1 MSMGLND
8 KVALVTGA
16 AQGIGRAISLRLA
29 KDGAGISACDVNLP
43 LAEQTAGDIRA
54 QGVKA
59 KAFRVDVADAGDVDR
74 IVAEVIQE
82 FGRVDILVNNAG
94 ITRDALILRMDE
106 DAWDA
111 VLAVNLKGA
120 FLFSKYCAKWMVKQR
135 YGRIVNISSVIG
147 LMGNPGQ
154 ANYAASKAGLIGLT
168 KTLAKELGGRGIT
181 VNAVAPGFIQTAM
194 TEALSQET
202 KDLYLNQ
209 IPLGRMGTSEEVA
222 GAVAFLCSEEG
233 AYISGQVLGVNG
245 GMY

>member
-1 MSMGLND
+1 MSMGLNN

-29 KDGAGISACDVNLP
+29 NDGASISACDVNLP

-59 KAFRVDVADAGDVDR
+59 KAFRVNVADDGDVDR
-74 IVAEVIQE
+74 VVAEVIQE

-111 VLAVNLKGA
+111 VLSVNLKGA
-120 FLFSKYCAKWMVKQR
+120 FLLSKYCAKWMVKQH
-135 YGRIVNISSVIG
+135 YGRIINISSVIG

-194 TEALSQET
+194 TETLSQES
-202 KDLYLNQ
+202 KDHYLKQ
-209 IPLGRMGTSEEVA
+209 IPLGRMGTSEEIA
-222 GAVAFLCSEEG
+222 GAVAFLCSGDG